1 MRMLLCGGLGLVAL
15 AAAGCA
21 RPPPPEPAAAAPGP
35 PPGYEIRTLRDLVGV
50 CRTAETDPY
59 RASAIG
65 LCWGY
70 ASGVLDF
77 YLVDSASGHRP
88 LRVCLPAAVPRRDE
102 AVAGLLAWADANQQF
117 LDEPAP
123 AGLMRFYV
131 AEYPCAT
138 AAPARKAPRRHR

>member
-1 MRMLLCGGLGLVAL
+1 MRISLFGSLGLAAL

-21 RPPPPEPAAAAPGP
+21 QTPPQPAAPVAEQPPPP
-35 PPGYEIRTLRDLVGV
+35 YEIRTLRDVVGI
-50 CRTAETDPY
+50 CRTPETDPY
-59 RASAIG
+59 RASAEG

-77 YLVDSASGHRP
+77 YLVDARAGHRHA
-88 LRVCLPAAVPRRDE
+88 RVCLPAAVPRRDE
-102 AVAGLLAWADANQQF
+102 AVSGLLAWADTNPQF

-131 AEYPCAT
+131 TQYPCPGV
-138 AAPARKAPRRHR
+138 APGHRVPRHP